1 MKREMRHRVFIAW
14 LLMVAL
20 LPVYVVKAF
29 HTHHIGCEES
39 VCKTTKT
46 HHDCSHCYICQFVF
60 SPFTE
65 VSTFQCDIVSRYIIF
80 IQEEKTENVAYR
92 PFRVKSLRAPPIC

>member
-1 MKREMRHRVFIAW
+1 
-14 LLMVAL
+14 MVAV
-20 LPVYVVKAF
+20 LPVYVVKAV

-39 VCKTTKT
+39 DGKAE

-65 VSTFQCDIVSRYIIF
+65 GTTFQYDIVSRYIIF

-92 PFRVKSLRAPPIC
+92 PFRINHLRAPPVC